1 MYTKYTTEVA
11 VDHHYLH
18 CLRGE
23 KGYEV
28 FDKTLVEDL
37 TKTDDQFNCLAKHFR
52 KVRDFVEG
60 NARKRF
66 CLRLYRDRRKD
77 PSVYNIPDTDE
88 VVALIVRDLDSMNF
102 GRDITRAR
110 TGPRRSSSGPRSNRK
125 GTMTSPTNVPS
136 SMCSFMNNA
145 NFTHVNLEGTGECN
159 IVYNYWRKTTKIG
172 SRWSAFFGFLLKI
185 LLEIGPPIH
194 NFPNM
199 NNDASEVWQET
210 QRLIPSIPE

>member
-52 KVRDFVEG
+52 K
-60 NARKRF
+60 
-66 CLRLYRDRRKD
+66 
-77 PSVYNIPDTDE
+77 
-88 VVALIVRDLDSMNF
+88 
-102 GRDITRAR
+102 TRAR

-172 SRWSAFFGFLLKI
+172 SRWRYFA
-185 LLEIGPPIH
+185 
-194 NFPNM
+194 
-199 NNDASEVWQET
+199 T
-210 QRLIPSIPE
+210 

>member
-1 MYTKYTTEVA
+1 LRYAGCKSKFSLYV
-11 VDHHYLH
+11 
-18 CLRGE
+18 CRGE

-88 VVALIVRDLDSMNF
+88 VVALIVRDLDNMNF
-102 GRDITRAR
+102 GRDIVLK
-110 TGPRRSSSGPRSNRK
+110 S
-125 GTMTSPTNVPS
+125 
-136 SMCSFMNNA
+136 
-145 NFTHVNLEGTGECN
+145 
-159 IVYNYWRKTTKIG
+159 I
-172 SRWSAFFGFLLKI
+172 FG
-185 LLEIGPPIH
+185 
-194 NFPNM
+194 
-199 NNDASEVWQET
+199 
-210 QRLIPSIPE
+210 